1 MQSIVNI
8 IKVTEP
14 NSTFRLEAGNEL
26 KEVEIAYTTYGTLN
40 AEGTNAVLVC
50 HALSGD
56 SHVAG
61 ELKLTD
67 ELIKQAPF
75 YKAMK
80 NNQPG
85 WWDSL
90 IGKRK
95 PLDTDKYFVICSN
108 ILGSCYGST
117 GPTSINPDTGEMYR
131 MSFPQVTVRD
141 IVRSQ
146 KLMLDKLGVKKLV
159 TIIGGSLGGMQ
170 ALEWSIMYPDMVES
184 IIPIATSAK
193 HSAWAIGFNHI
204 GRSAIMN
211 DPNWN
216 DGYYN
221 EVKLSGLSIARM
233 IGMISYRTQ
242 PSFEERFGR
251 DRINGK
257 NYFDDKNLFQSESY
271 LNYQGK
277 KLVNRFDPNS
287 YIIISR
293 ILDLHD
299 VSYNRGSIEQVLR
312 SIKAKTLCIGIDT
325 DILYPPEE
333 QKEIQRHIPGSL
345 YAEIKSIHGHDGF
358 LIEFDQM
365 KSIIT
370 NFIDKL

>member
-1 MQSIVNI
+1 MRSVVNI
-8 IKVTEP
+8 ISVIDQ
-14 NSTFRLEAGNEL
+14 NSPFKLESGKEL
-26 KEVEIAYTTYGTLN
+26 RQVELAFTTYGKLN
-40 AEGTNAVLVC
+40 SEGTNAVLVC

-61 ELKLTD
+61 ELDLTD
-67 ELIKQAPF
+67 ELINKVPF

-80 NNQPG
+80 NKQPG
-85 WWDSL
+85 WWNSL
-90 IGKRK
+90 IGKGK
-95 PLDTDKYFVICSN
+95 PLDTEKYFVICSN

-117 GPTSINPDTGEMYR
+117 GPASLNPETGNIYAMN
-131 MSFPQVTVRD
+131 FPQVTVRD

-146 KLMLDKLGVKKLV
+146 KRLLDKLGVKKLK

-170 ALEWSIMYPDMVES
+170 ALEWSIIYPEMVES

-211 DPNWN
+211 DPDWRNGN
-216 DGYYN
+216 YN
-221 EVKLSGLSIARM
+221 GTKLNGLSIARM

-251 DRINGK
+251 YRFNNND
-257 NYFDDKNLFQSESY
+257 YFDDKNLFQSESY
-271 LNYQGK
+271 LNYQGE

-299 VSYNRGSIEQVLR
+299 VSYNRGSIEDVLG
-312 SIKAKTLCIGIDT
+312 SIKATALCVGIDT

-333 QKEIQRHIPGSL
+333 QKNIQQHIPNSV
-345 YAEIKSIHGHDGF
+345 YAEIKSKHGHDGF

-365 KSIIT
+365 KEIILKFL
-370 NFIDKL
+370 NNL

>member
-1 MQSIVNI
+1 MRSVVNI
-8 IKVTEP
+8 ISIRDN
-14 NSTFRLEAGNEL
+14 NSPFPLENGKEL
-26 KEVEIAYTTYGTLN
+26 KQVELAFTTYGKLN
-40 AEGTNAVLVC
+40 SEGTNAVLVC

-61 ELKLTD
+61 ELDLTD
-67 ELIKQAPF
+67 ELISRAPF

-80 NNQPG
+80 NKQPG
-85 WWDSL
+85 WWDNL
-90 IGKRK
+90 IGAGK
-95 PLDTDKYFVICSN
+95 PLDTEKYFVICSN

-117 GPTSINPDTGEMYR
+117 GPSSINPETGKVYAMN
-131 MSFPQVTVRD
+131 FPQVTVRD

-146 KLMLDKLGVKKLV
+146 KMLLDKLGVKKLKTV
-159 TIIGGSLGGMQ
+159 IGGSLGGMQ
-170 ALEWSIMYPDMVES
+170 ALEWSIIYPELVES

-211 DPNWN
+211 DPDWKNGN
-216 DGYYN
+216 YN
-221 EVKLSGLSIARM
+221 GTKVSGLSIARM

-251 DRINGK
+251 ERLNNSD
-257 NYFDDKNLFQSESY
+257 YYDDKNLFQSENY
-271 LNYQGK
+271 LNYQGE

-299 VSYNRGSIEQVLR
+299 VSYNRGSVEEVLA
-312 SIKAKTLCIGIDT
+312 SIKAAALCIGIDT

-333 QKEIQRHIPGSL
+333 QRYIRQHISNSV
-345 YAEIKSIHGHDGF
+345 YTEIKSRHGHDGF

-365 KSIIT
+365 REIIL
-370 NFIDKL
+370 NFLNKL

>member
-1 MQSIVNI
+1 MRSAVNI
-8 IKVTEP
+8 ISIMDQ
-14 NSTFRLEAGNEL
+14 NSTFQLENGKEL
-26 KEVEIAYTTYGTLN
+26 KQVELAFTTYGKLN
-40 AEGTNAVLVC
+40 SEGTNAALVC

-61 ELKLTD
+61 QLDLTD
-67 ELIKQAPF
+67 ELIDKVPF

-80 NNQPG
+80 NKQPG

-90 IGKRK
+90 IGKGK
-95 PLDTDKYFVICSN
+95 SLDTEKYFVISSN
-108 ILGSCYGST
+108 IIGSCYGST
-117 GPTSINPDTGEMYR
+117 GPASINPETGKIYAMN
-131 MSFPQVTVRD
+131 FPQVTVRD

-146 KLMLDKLGVKKLV
+146 KRLLDKLGVKKLK

-170 ALEWSIMYPDMVES
+170 ALEWSIIYPEMVES

-204 GRSAIMN
+204 GRRAIMN
-211 DPNWN
+211 DPDWKNGN
-216 DGYYN
+216 YN
-221 EVKLSGLSIARM
+221 GTKLSGLSIARM

-251 DRINGK
+251 DRFN
-257 NYFDDKNLFQSESY
+257 NNDYFSDDNLFQSESY
-271 LNYQGK
+271 LNYQGN
-277 KLVNRFDPNS
+277 KLVNRFDPNA

-299 VSYNRGSIEQVLR
+299 ISYNRGSIEDVLG
-312 SIKAKTLCIGIDT
+312 SIKAAVLCVGIDT

-333 QKEIQRHIPGSL
+333 QKNIQRHIPNSV
-345 YAEIKSIHGHDGF
+345 YAEIKSKHGHDGF

-365 KSIIT
+365 KEIIL
-370 NFIDKL
+370 NFLNKL